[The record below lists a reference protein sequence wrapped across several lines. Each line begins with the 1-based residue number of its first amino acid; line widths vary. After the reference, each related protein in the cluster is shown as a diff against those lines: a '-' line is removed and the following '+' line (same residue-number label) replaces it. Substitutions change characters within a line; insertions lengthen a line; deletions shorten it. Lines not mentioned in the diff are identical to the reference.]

1 MLTHSSLGKVAF
13 IGIGLIGG
21 SLALALRRANIVDE
35 ILAIDASKA
44 ALAEALA
51 LGVIDRAVD
60 WEDLSEADIIVLST
74 PVDALYTVC
83 QSLAQISLKETVV
96 ITDVGSTKG
105 SVLDAIRQAF
115 GDIPD
120 NFVPAHPIAGREKSG
135 VAAADA
141 TLFQRHKVIL
151 TTLDNTDNR
160 ALGIVSRI
168 WHAAGAL
175 ISYLSIDA
183 HDEILGAT
191 SHLPH
196 VLAYLLVDMLDQ
208 DLHHEEIFTYAA
220 GGFRDFTR
228 IASSSPVMW
237 RDICVHNPNVLR
249 RLLTQYRRRIEA
261 FETLLAE
268 GNGDDIETIF
278 SRAKRA
284 RDTHYQKEQQS

>member
-105 SVLDAIRQAF
+105 SVLDAIRQPLAIF
-115 GDIPD
+115 LIILSLRIQLRD
-120 NFVPAHPIAGREKSG
+120 EKK
-135 VAAADA
+135 VALLLPMPPYSNAIRSF
-141 TLFQRHKVIL
+141 LRH
-151 TTLDNTDNR
+151 
-160 ALGIVSRI
+160 
-168 WHAAGAL
+168 
-175 ISYLSIDA
+175 
-183 HDEILGAT
+183 
-191 SHLPH
+191 
-196 VLAYLLVDMLDQ
+196 
-208 DLHHEEIFTYAA
+208 
-220 GGFRDFTR
+220 
-228 IASSSPVMW
+228 
-237 RDICVHNPNVLR
+237 
-249 RLLTQYRRRIEA
+249 
-261 FETLLAE
+261 
-268 GNGDDIETIF
+268 
-278 SRAKRA
+278 
-284 RDTHYQKEQQS
+284 